1 MSNTLSSIPFFV
13 LFKLFVSAKSTKHRI
28 LIVTG
33 AVIFALVCKY
43 GNINEYFQIL
53 NNSVHQDK
61 LNYQNKTTNPSNSVK
76 LVGEEATYNV
86 FKKLMANYDFDETI
100 IQRNFRPQFLKNPET
115 NRCLEYDM
123 YHPKAKIA
131 IEYNGKQHYEFPNSF
146 HKTEEEFNKQVARD
160 ELKKKI
166 SKEKGICLISVPENI
181 IKKAKNKELALEE
194 FIQPYV
200 NEWIYNA
207 NKQLPGG
214 FDVIF
219 NN

>member
-1 MSNTLSSIPFFV
+1 MSNSLSSIPFFV
-13 LFKLFVSAKSTKHRI
+13 LFKLFMNAKSTKRRV
-28 LIVTG
+28 LIV
-33 AVIFALVCKY
+33 AAAIFVALICKF
-43 GNINEYFQIL
+43 GNTNEYFQML
-53 NNSVHQDK
+53 NNLGNQQDIPF
-61 LNYQNKTTNPSNSVK
+61 YQAKNNNNGSVK

-86 FKKLMANYDFDETI
+86 FKKLMANYNFDETI

-166 SKEKGICLISVPENI
+166 SKEKGICLISVSENI
-181 IKKAKNKELALEE
+181 VKNTKNKEAVLEE
-194 FIQPYV
+194 YIQPYI
-200 NEWIYNA
+200 NEWVYDS
-207 NKQLPGG
+207 NKKLPGG
-214 FDVIF
+214 FDVVF
-219 NN
+219 ND